1 MRAVVQRSLEAKV
14 TIEGNTVGT
23 IDHGFVVL
31 LGVEP
36 TDTEADSDY
45 LAEKISK
52 LRVFSDPVGKMNL
65 ALADVG
71 GQVLSISQFTLY
83 ADTHRG
89 NRPSFTGAAD
99 PAWCDRLYQAFNDK
113 LKALGVPVATGE
125 FGGDMQVSLTND
137 GPVTILFDTEAK
149 WC

>member
-31 LGVEP
+31 LGVGP

-65 ALADVG
+65 ALAVVG

-99 PAWCDRLYQAFNDK
+99 PALGDRLYQAFNAK

-149 WC
+149 

>member
-31 LGVEP
+31 LGVGP

-89 NRPSFTGAAD
+89 NRPSD
-99 PAWCDRLYQAFNDK
+99 PALGDRLYQAFNAK

-149 WC
+149 

>member
-1 MRAVVQRSLEAKV
+1 MRAVVQRSLAAQV
-14 TIEGNTVGT
+14 TIEGQIVGA

-31 LGVEP
+31 LGVGP
-36 TDTEADSDY
+36 NDTQADSDY

-52 LRVFSDPVGKMNL
+52 LRVFSDDAGKMNL

-71 GQVLSISQFTLY
+71 GQILSISQFTLY
-83 ADTHRG
+83 ADTRRG
-89 NRPSFTGAAD
+89 NRPSFTNAAD
-99 PAWCDRLYQAFNDK
+99 PALGEQLYQAFNAK
-113 LKALGVPVATGE
+113 LRQLGMTVATGE

-149 WC
+149 

>member
-1 MRAVVQRSLEAKV
+1 MRAVVQRSLAAKV
-14 TIEGNTVGT
+14 TIAGQTVGA

-31 LGVEP
+31 LGVGPE
-36 TDTEADSDY
+36 DTSADSDY

-52 LRVFSDPVGKMNL
+52 LRVFSDDAGKMNL

-83 ADTHRG
+83 ADTRHG
-89 NRPSFTGAAD
+89 NRPSFTGAAK
-99 PAWCDRLYQAFNDK
+99 P
-113 LKALGVPVATGE
+113 ALGEQLYDTFNAKLRDLGVTVATSE

-149 WC
+149 

>member
-31 LGVEP
+31 L
-36 TDTEADSDY
+36 
-45 LAEKISK
+45 K

-99 PAWCDRLYQAFNDK
+99 PALGDRLYQAFNAK

-149 WC
+149 

>member
-1 MRAVVQRSLEAKV
+1 MRAVVQRSLAAQV
-14 TIEGNTVGT
+14 TIEGQIVGA

-31 LGVEP
+31 LGVGP
-36 TDTEADSDY
+36 NDTQADSDY

-52 LRVFSDPVGKMNL
+52 LRVFSDDAGKMNL

-71 GQVLSISQFTLY
+71 GQILSISQFTLY
-83 ADTHRG
+83 ADTRSG
-89 NRPSFTGAAD
+89 NRPSFTNAAD
-99 PAWCDRLYQAFNDK
+99 PALGEQLYQAFNAK
-113 LKALGVPVATGE
+113 LRQLGMTVATGE

-149 WC
+149 